1 MLQVRPARTV
11 DLPGLA
17 IVLHDA
23 FSAKLHRI
31 FDRDPDTVRAIL
43 EATYA
48 GPVGRG
54 YDGVLVAERSGRVV
68 GTLVI
73 EPVYRTAAENRIFE
87 RFIINKL
94 GLPRV
99 LWAAFL
105 LWLLGH
111 NPDNGEA
118 HVTDVA
124 VAPDAQGEG
133 IGAQLMDAAEQWA
146 RDHDRDRLTLWV
158 AANNTPAIRLY
169 EKTGYHIAR
178 TRSSW
183 LLRLTFGIKDWHFM
197 ERSLDVPPLALPAT
211 TSDSARRD
219 D

>member
-23 FSAKLHRI
+23 FSAKLRRL
-31 FDRDPDTVRAIL
+31 FGQDPDTVRAIL

-48 GPVGRG
+48 GPVKRG
-54 YDGVLVAERSGRVV
+54 YDGVLVAERAGRVV

-73 EPVYRTAAENRIFE
+73 EPVYRTVPENRAFE
-87 RFIINKL
+87 RFIIGRL

-111 NPDNGEA
+111 DAQEGEA
-118 HVTDVA
+118 HITDVA
-124 VAPDAQGEG
+124 VAPDVQGEG

-146 RDHDRDRLTLWV
+146 RDHDRERLTLWV
-158 AANNTPAIRLY
+158 AANNPAAIRLY
-169 EKTGYHIAR
+169 EKTGYHIVR
-178 TRSSW
+178 THSSW
-183 LLRLTFGIKDWHFM
+183 LLRLAFGIKDWHFM
-197 ERSLDVPPLALPAT
+197 QRNLDTPPLALPAP
-211 TSDSARRD
+211 DSASHSERR
-219 D
+219 